1 MFVALKASIYHLFPS
16 STYMEANWIKSGAY
30 NTRGAD
36 SDRGCRFPN
45 RPGDLNLVEVRSGN
59 TTTNSVRHLSNR
71 PCWKP
76 REGIMK
82 ECLLLLFLLA
92 IGGGLNTAEGQSLP
106 VRVGYTALSGA
117 FSPLWVAKELDL
129 FERQR
134 LQCTPI
140 YMAATLAYQ
149 AMLAG
154 ETDFV
159 VGTGIAPA
167 QARLGGADP
176 LVLATY
182 ISGFNFSV
190 IARPPVQQPGDLRGK
205 RIGVNRFGAGTD
217 FGARIALKQW
227 GLAPVKD
234 VTIIQLGGYPEA
246 FAGLKGDSVQAA
258 VLAPPFSTEA
268 KRLGMVELLDFN
280 ESDIEFTGVGL
291 ATTARFMTTHD
302 EATRRVVRALVEGIW
317 AFKGN
322 RQAALRTLGKYTRTT
337 DRSLLEET
345 YQTYRK
351 GFRLVP
357 RTTEAGVRN
366 VLEALADQ
374 NPKARSANAQ
384 DFYTNRFIDALEQTG
399 FMRELAARYPEA
411 LH

>member
-1 MFVALKASIYHLFPS
+1 VLETK
-16 STYMEANWIKSGAY
+16 
-30 NTRGAD
+30 R
-36 SDRGCRFPN
+36 
-45 RPGDLNLVEVRSGN
+45 
-59 TTTNSVRHLSNR
+59 
-71 PCWKP
+71 
-76 REGIMK
+76 GIMK
-82 ECLLLLFLLA
+82 KSLTLIFLFAL
-92 IGGGLNTAEGQSLP
+92 GGGLNSVDAQPLL

-117 FSPLWVAKELDL
+117 FSPLWMAKELDL
-129 FERQR
+129 FERQGI
-134 LQCTPI
+134 QSTPI

-154 ETDFV
+154 ETDFT

-176 LVLATY
+176 LILVTY

-217 FGARIALKQW
+217 FGARIALKRW
-227 GLAPVKD
+227 GLVPVKD

-246 FAGLKGDSVQAA
+246 FAALKGDSVQAA

-268 KRLGMVELLDFN
+268 KRLGMVELVDFN
-280 ESDIEFTGVGL
+280 QSDIEFTGVGL
-291 ATTARFMTTHD
+291 TTTGRYVSARG

-322 RQAALRTLGKYTRTT
+322 REAALRAIGKYTRMT

-351 GFRLVP
+351 GVLLVP

-366 VLEALADQ
+366 VLDALADQ
-374 NPKARSANAQ
+374 NPKARSANPQ
-384 DFYTNRFIDALEQTG
+384 DFYTNRFIDELEQTG
-399 FMRELAARYPEA
+399 FMRELSARYPEA
-411 LH
+411 LR

>member
-1 MFVALKASIYHLFPS
+1 LGLNKFLPLFS
-16 STYMEANWIKSGAY
+16 LGTNHC
-30 NTRGAD
+30 
-36 SDRGCRFPN
+36 GCNRFP
-45 RPGDLNLVEVRSGN
+45 RIPAVLETKGGTMKKNL
-59 TTTNSVRHLSNR
+59 T
-71 PCWKP
+71 
-76 REGIMK
+76 
-82 ECLLLLFLLA
+82 LLFLCAL
-92 IGGGLNTAEGQSLP
+92 GGGLNTVDAQPLA

-117 FSPLWVAKELDL
+117 FSPIWIAKELDL
-129 FERQR
+129 FERQGI
-134 LQCTPI
+134 QSTPI

-154 ETDFV
+154 ETDFT
-159 VGTGIAPA
+159 VGTGIAPV
-167 QARLGGADP
+167 QVRLGGADP
-176 LVLATY
+176 LILATY

-190 IARPPVQQPGDLRGK
+190 IARPSIHQPGDLRGK

-217 FGARIALKQW
+217 FGARLALKQW
-227 GLAPVKD
+227 GLVPVKD

-268 KRLGMVELLDFN
+268 KRLGMVELIDFN
-280 ESDIEFTGVGL
+280 QSDIEFAGVGL
-291 ATTARFMTTHD
+291 ASTARYVSTHG

-322 RQAALRTLGKYTRTT
+322 REAALRAIGKYTRMT

-351 GFRLVP
+351 ALRLVP
-357 RTTEAGVRN
+357 RTTDVGVRN
-366 VLEALADQ
+366 ILDAIADQ
-374 NPKARSANAQ
+374 NPKARSANPQ
-384 DFYTNRFIDALEQTG
+384 DFYTNRFIDDLEQTG

-411 LH
+411 LR